1 MLNDPIICDLLLEIV
16 EDEENLNI
24 IQCLIDGIST
34 DEEIAEKTGIR
45 LNIVRKVLYKLYD
58 EGLASY
64 RRDKDKETQWY
75 TYDWKFKVDEVEKLK
90 EKRNEEDLAQL
101 KAMLDEEENNMYFIC
116 PYGHYRL
123 NFENA
128 SDPRVEFLCP
138 ECDAELVHDDNQ
150 DIIDDLKRRIKA
162 IEDQM

>member
-1 MLNDPIICDLLLEIV
+1 MLNDPIIRDLLLEIV
-16 EDEENLNI
+16 E
-24 IQCLIDGIST
+24 

-45 LNIVRKVLYKLYD
+45 LNIVRKILYKLYD

>member
-1 MLNDPIICDLLLEIV
+1 MLNDPIIRDLLLEIV

-45 LNIVRKVLYKLYD
+45 LNIVRKILYKLYD

-75 TYDWKFKVDEVEKLK
+75 TYDWKFKVDEVERLK
-90 EKRNEEDLAQL
+90 EKRNEDNLAQL
-101 KAMLDEEENNMYFIC
+101 KAKLDEEENNIFFIC
-116 PYGHYRL
+116 PFGHYRY
-123 NFENA
+123 NFEKA

-150 DIIDDLKRRIKA
+150 HVIDDLKRKIKA

>member
-1 MLNDPIICDLLLEIV
+1 MLNDSIICDLLLEIV

-64 RRDKDKETQWY
+64 RRDKDKY
-75 TYDWKFKVDEVEKLK
+75 IK
-90 EKRNEEDLAQL
+90 N
-101 KAMLDEEENNMYFIC
+101 
-116 PYGHYRL
+116 
-123 NFENA
+123 
-128 SDPRVEFLCP
+128 
-138 ECDAELVHDDNQ
+138 
-150 DIIDDLKRRIKA
+150 IILYHLRMIHWNIA
-162 IEDQM
+162 Y

>member
-1 MLNDPIICDLLLEIV
+1 M
-16 EDEENLNI
+16 
-24 IQCLIDGIST
+24 
-34 DEEIAEKTGIR
+34 K
-45 LNIVRKVLYKLYD
+45 
-58 EGLASY
+58 
-64 RRDKDKETQWY
+64 
-75 TYDWKFKVDEVEKLK
+75 EVEKLK

-116 PYGHYRL
+116 PHGHYRF

>member
-1 MLNDPIICDLLLEIV
+1 MLNDPIIRDLLLEIV

-45 LNIVRKVLYKLYD
+45 LNIVRKILYKLYD

-101 KAMLDEEENNMYFIC
+101 KAMLDEEENNI
-116 PYGHYRL
+116 
-123 NFENA
+123 
-128 SDPRVEFLCP
+128 PRVEFLCP

>member
-1 MLNDPIICDLLLEIV
+1 M
-16 EDEENLNI
+16 
-24 IQCLIDGIST
+24 
-34 DEEIAEKTGIR
+34 
-45 LNIVRKVLYKLYD
+45 
-58 EGLASY
+58 
-64 RRDKDKETQWY
+64 
-75 TYDWKFKVDEVEKLK
+75 EKLK

>member
-1 MLNDPIICDLLLEIV
+1 
-16 EDEENLNI
+16 
-24 IQCLIDGIST
+24 
-34 DEEIAEKTGIR
+34 
-45 LNIVRKVLYKLYD
+45 
-58 EGLASY
+58 
-64 RRDKDKETQWY
+64 
-75 TYDWKFKVDEVEKLK
+75 
-90 EKRNEEDLAQL
+90 
-101 KAMLDEEENNMYFIC
+101 MLDEEENNMYFIC